1 MKATLPKPTGFVLL
15 FAVFLLAGCA
25 SKTALQGKVVIA
37 QQKLPYLAHQKI
49 HLERNHKK
57 AYTTEIDD
65 FGFFEFTGVKRHKTY
80 SIEFDSLSKKL
91 EGSVFYIAN
100 MNGKKIK
107 EIDLRKGFEF
117 RLLPLEFNELA
128 FLEDDDLDEK
138 IKEFKRGTVG
148 EELLVR
154 KYIHYE
160 TGAYGISR
168 ENRKYM
174 NAIAGVLKDNKQF
187 ILRVNSHADAKG
199 NDDFNQALSVK
210 RANEIKNYL
219 VKKGIAADRIV
230 TYGYGESRP
239 LNNCTNGVACSELQH
254 KQNRRTEFV
263 FKAVKASD
271 ISLGENER
279 RSRSRLKN

>member
-1 MKATLPKPTGFVLL
+1 MKTTLPPLPGFVLIL
-15 FAVFLLAGCA
+15 AIFLLAGCA

-49 HLERNHKK
+49 HLEQNHKR

-65 FGFFEFTGVKRHKTY
+65 YGFFEFTGVKRRKNY

-91 EGSVFYIAN
+91 DGSVFYITN
-100 MNGKKIK
+100 MSGKKIK

-117 RLLPLEFNELA
+117 RLLEPEFNALA
-128 FLEDDDLDEK
+128 MEDDDLDEK
-138 IKEFKRGTVG
+138 IKEFKSGMLG
-148 EELLVR
+148 NELLVK
-154 KYIHYE
+154 KYIQYE
-160 TGAYGISR
+160 TAAYEISK

-187 ILRVNSHADAKG
+187 ILRVNSHADANG
-199 NDDFNQALSVK
+199 NDDFNLALSVK

-219 VKKGIAADRIV
+219 VKKGIAADRIM

-254 KQNRRTEFV
+254 RQNRRTEFV
-263 FKAVKASD
+263 FKVKRQGDVSVR
-271 ISLGENER
+271 G
-279 RSRSRLKN
+279 

>member
-1 MKATLPKPTGFVLL
+1 MKTSLLKPAGFVLA
-15 FAVFLLAGCA
+15 FSIFLLAGCA

-37 QQKLPYLAHQKI
+37 PQKLPYLAHQKI
-49 HLERNHKK
+49 HLERNHKT

-65 FGFFEFTGVKRHKTY
+65 FGFFEFTGVKRRKNY

-128 FLEDDDLDEK
+128 SLQDDDLDEK
-138 IKEFKRGTVG
+138 IKEFKSGALG
-148 EELLVR
+148 SELLVR

-160 TGAYGISR
+160 TGAYLISGA
-168 ENRKYM
+168 NRKYM
-174 NAIAGVLKDNKQF
+174 NDIARVLKDNKQF
-187 ILRVNSHADAKG
+187 ILRVNSHADANG
-199 NDDFNQALSVK
+199 NDDFNLALSVK
-210 RANEIKNYL
+210 RASEIKNYL
-219 VKKGIAADRIV
+219 VKKGIAANRIM

-254 KQNRRTEFV
+254 RQNRRTEFV
-263 FKAVKASD
+263 FKVKGGTDVSVR
-271 ISLGENER
+271 G
-279 RSRSRLKN
+279 